1 MSEKISII
9 MPVYNTGEYLKE
21 AIDSILCQS
30 FRDFEI
36 LCVNDGSDDS
46 CTNEILAEYETK
58 EPRVAVIWLKEK
70 AGAGE
75 ARNIGFARAKGEY
88 TIFLDADDIFRED
101 MLEKMYETIVR
112 EKADVCHCGFRCFCL
127 SDGEK
132 VFSDAS
138 FPTIYKEAED
148 FFYSAIFNAWVK
160 LCRTDFLKKNHIF
173 FQSLP
178 CCNDVFYSCMVYL
191 KGKRQCQCEELF
203 VEYRKE
209 AGQQQISF
217 HRDHTNFFKAMQ
229 LLMQEMGFD
238 AANIALKRQ
247 IVLSILLHGLEFI
260 KIEPSVIKRKAYY
273 DYIRKTILEHSDLCF
288 QEKLYNVYYHYIAAH
303 AYEEKWALEALSYD
317 TQLNEYCKELL
328 AELKGC
334 ERILLWGNG
343 KRGEA
348 FQRFCRRQ
356 GLNLTGVA
364 DLKNQDIGGMTLY
377 GFPIVHTENAFENT
391 DRIVAGNKRV
401 YHSLK
406 EQGCQIPLVDLENY
420 CFL

>member
-1 MSEKISII
+1 MSVGISII
-9 MPVYNTGEYLKE
+9 MPVYNTGECLAE
-21 AIDSILCQS
+21 ALNSLLRQS
-30 FRDFEI
+30 FRNFEI
-36 LCVNDGSDDS
+36 LCVNDGSDDT
-46 CTNEILAEYETK
+46 CTNEILAEYEKK
-58 EPRVAVIWLKEK
+58 EERVSVLWLKEK

-75 ARNIGFARAKGEY
+75 ARNIGFAKAKGEY

-132 VFSDAS
+132 VFSDAY
-138 FPTIYKEAED
+138 FPTIYKETED
-148 FFYSAIFNAWVK
+148 FFCSAIYNAWVK

-191 KGKRQCQCEELF
+191 KGKKQCQCEELF
-203 VEYRKE
+203 IEYRKK
-209 AGQQQISF
+209 AGQQQISS

-229 LLMQEMGFD
+229 LVMQEMGLD

-247 IVLSILLHGLEFI
+247 IILAIIIHGLKFI
-260 KIEPSVIKRKAYY
+260 KIEPSAVKRNNYY
-273 DYIRKTILEHSDLCF
+273 DYIRKTILEHSNLCF
-288 QEKLYNVYYHYIAAH
+288 QEKIYNTYYHYIAGH
-303 AYEEKWALEALSYD
+303 VYDESWALEALSYG
-317 TQLNEYCKELL
+317 TQLNAYQEEIL

-334 ERILLWGNG
+334 ERFVLWGNG

-348 FQRFCRRQ
+348 FQRFCRKQ
-356 GLNLTGVA
+356 GLNLAGVA
-364 DLKNQDIGGMTLY
+364 DLKNQDIGGMTPY
-377 GFPIVHTENAFENT
+377 GFRMIHTENAFENT
-391 DRIVAGNKRV
+391 DKIVAGNRRV

-406 EQGCQIPLVDLENY
+406 KQMYQIPIMDLESY